1 MKVSLNT
8 VKQYIDFDLPPVD
21 ELVKRINEQLGGVE
35 EVINLADKYKD
46 AKIVKVVECDKHPN
60 ADRLSVCKI
69 DDGSGEL
76 TQVVCGAP
84 NVRADM
90 WAVWLPPESIV
101 PSTYGTKDEFKLG
114 ARELR
119 GVMSNGMLA
128 AADELAIGND
138 HEGILEIESS
148 EWKPTSE
155 EVKPGASFAKVY
167 GLDDTIIDI
176 ENKMFTHR
184 PDLFGQLGVAREI
197 AGILGHQFTS
207 PEWYLSAPEF
217 EVVEGLE
224 LEVFN
229 EAIEKVP
236 RFMAVAM
243 KDIEVKQSP
252 LWLQCALVA
261 MGSKP
266 INNIVDVTNY
276 IMLLT
281 AQPVHAYDYDKLRGR
296 KLGVRMAANGEK
308 ADLLNGKTYELTE
321 DDIVIVD
328 GEGVVGL
335 GGIMGGG
342 NSEVSA
348 DTKNIVLEVANFDM
362 YTVRKSSMRHGVFT
376 DALTRFNKGQSPL
389 QNDRVLHLLMM
400 SIKDVSSA
408 KQASGVIDQSTITDV
423 AEVRVT
429 ANFINERLGLRLGEN
444 EIKDLL
450 TNVELNVNDELAV
463 MPPFWRTDIELPEDI
478 VEEVGRLYGFDKLP
492 RELPLRSSKPAAKN
506 QQRQLQQSL
515 RETLA
520 KSGANEVLTYSF
532 VHEKILTNSGQD
544 PAHAFKL
551 SNALSPDLQYYRLS
565 LTPSLLSKVH
575 MNIKAGYDR
584 FALFELGKTHFKD
597 EMAVDEPSVPNED
610 SHVALIVACNDKQK
624 PDGAAFYQARR
635 IFEQMEC
642 VGGASIQP
650 LDEIDLSDDI
660 WGQQLVAAYDAKRS
674 VGILYNEKIRGVIG
688 EFTSSVRKAFKLPNY
703 VAGFEVHLN
712 VLTNKIHAYR
722 PLSKYPS
729 VSQDISL
736 KVSAGVSYQAVYH
749 AVSDSVTNI
758 EYETTLKPVAV
769 YQPTGDSASKT
780 ITLRLTAVSD
790 EKTLRDSDVSKLLD
804 AAAKH
809 SHEILDAERV

>member
-1 MKVSLNT
+1 MECWLLLTNWQLATITKEFLRLN
-8 VKQYIDFDLPPVD
+8 
-21 ELVKRINEQLGGVE
+21 
-35 EVINLADKYKD
+35 
-46 AKIVKVVECDKHPN
+46 
-60 ADRLSVCKI
+60 
-69 DDGSGEL
+69 
-76 TQVVCGAP
+76 
-84 NVRADM
+84 
-90 WAVWLPPESIV
+90 
-101 PSTYGTKDEFKLG
+101 
-114 ARELR
+114 
-119 GVMSNGMLA
+119 
-128 AADELAIGND
+128 
-138 HEGILEIESS
+138 SS

-197 AGILGHQFTS
+197 AGSLGHQFTS

-328 GEGVVGL
+328 GEGVGGL

-408 KQASGVIDQSTITDV
+408 
-423 AEVRVT
+423 
-429 ANFINERLGLRLGEN
+429 N
-444 EIKDLL
+444 
-450 TNVELNVNDELAV
+450 
-463 MPPFWRTDIELPEDI
+463 
-478 VEEVGRLYGFDKLP
+478 
-492 RELPLRSSKPAAKN
+492 
-506 QQRQLQQSL
+506 RQV
-515 RETLA
+515 
-520 KSGANEVLTYSF
+520 VLS
-532 VHEKILTNSGQD
+532 I
-544 PAHAFKL
+544 
-551 SNALSPDLQYYRLS
+551 
-565 LTPSLLSKVH
+565 SLLLLMLPKCELLPILS
-575 MNIKAGYDR
+575 MNDWA
-584 FALFELGKTHFKD
+584 
-597 EMAVDEPSVPNED
+597 
-610 SHVALIVACNDKQK
+610 
-624 PDGAAFYQARR
+624 
-635 IFEQMEC
+635 
-642 VGGASIQP
+642 
-650 LDEIDLSDDI
+650 
-660 WGQQLVAAYDAKRS
+660 
-674 VGILYNEKIRGVIG
+674 
-688 EFTSSVRKAFKLPNY
+688 
-703 VAGFEVHLN
+703 
-712 VLTNKIHAYR
+712 
-722 PLSKYPS
+722 
-729 VSQDISL
+729 
-736 KVSAGVSYQAVYH
+736 
-749 AVSDSVTNI
+749 
-758 EYETTLKPVAV
+758 
-769 YQPTGDSASKT
+769 
-780 ITLRLTAVSD
+780 
-790 EKTLRDSDVSKLLD
+790 
-804 AAAKH
+804 
-809 SHEILDAERV
+809 